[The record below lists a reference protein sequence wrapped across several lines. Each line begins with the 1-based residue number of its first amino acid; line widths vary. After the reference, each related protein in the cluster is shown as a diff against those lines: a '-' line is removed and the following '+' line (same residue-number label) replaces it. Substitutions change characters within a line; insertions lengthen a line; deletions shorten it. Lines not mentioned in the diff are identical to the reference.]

1 MEDIRSIL
9 DRSHPKSLAAFKSS
23 HEVVAQEVVNTVE
36 MPYPLYIREAKGSRV
51 IDVDGNEYIDLTMGY
66 GPNILGHAPDI
77 IVNAVKKT
85 AERGLQYGL
94 FNPYQERLGRLMVD
108 AIPCADKVVFCNTGT
123 EATMTAIRAARA
135 YTGKTK
141 VAVFEGSFHGDQDYV
156 LVEFDPDSPV
166 NHPTPL
172 ARGSGLPKE
181 TLDQIVILPYR
192 NEAAFDL
199 IRGQKDDLA
208 VVLLEPVQS
217 SNPRLDC
224 GDFLRRLREVCREC
238 GVLFLMDEVITG
250 FRLAYGGAQDYFDVV
265 PDIATYG
272 KIPGGGLPLGAI
284 AGPSDVMDVFGE
296 GMGSSEKPRIFGGG
310 TFSGNPMTMT
320 TGHTMVSYL
329 KDHPEVYSYLAEQGT
344 RLADEINQFC
354 MTEEF
359 PVQMMNALSVF
370 YLRFQRTPINSIRDV
385 DDSLREAEETFYLH
399 LLNNGVVVPGIHL
412 AMISYAHTPEDI
424 DQIIDAM
431 KRSLREVRKSGLL

>member
-77 IVNAVKKT
+77 IVNAVKST

-224 GDFLRRLREVCREC
+224 GDFLRHLREVCREC

-329 KDHPEVYSYLAEQGT
+329 KDHPEVYSYLAEQGI
-344 RLADEINQFC
+344 RLADEINRFC